1 MTIQFTVHV
10 ISMYWYKFNSLHELD
25 CQISSKSNKYKFWD
39 VVCLHYPLQQRQ
51 QLLQQL
57 LGIFPRPTNFFNG
70 KTNCCS
76 YTMSFCDKDVNFKL
90 IFPSFSMA
98 FSKPV
103 GLSEFL
109 ILEKYRKF
117 WHCHRK
123 EPDVKHLYHFKVRYW
138 DLNLKTVPFYT
149 KFNALLLWK
158 PSWLEINCKN

>member
-1 MTIQFTVHV
+1 MR
-10 ISMYWYKFNSLHELD
+10 
-25 CQISSKSNKYKFWD
+25 C
-39 VVCLHYPLQQRQ
+39 CLPTLPLQQRQ

-76 YTMSFCDKDVNFKL
+76 YTMSFCDEDVNFKL

-98 FSKPV
+98 CTKPV

-123 EPDVKHLYHFKVRYW
+123 EPDVKRLYHFKVRYW